1 MEGTLKMIGQF
12 GLLPIFVLLVVF
24 TIRVDSQPPANISR
38 RIPPDSEGLSPGV
51 VANAL
56 KQLSE
61 SYNEAQSAHTTFIKA
76 AGKSARCKQ
85 QIVSSIMQAM
95 SKSGLDIRRNQGDY
109 YLWREGSTL
118 LGELKATEALDLL
131 ISHMGMS
138 DGEWSVSM
146 VHQPALGGIIEM
158 GPIAIPKLRV
168 MLGSQDPATRHDA
181 VYCIAQI
188 GGPSAFRVLK
198 QALPS
203 ESDKCVHRFIQASIK
218 SLDNKKNKLKDS
230 GKWLPAFLCN

>member
-1 MEGTLKMIGQF
+1 MQGTLKVTGQLGF
-12 GLLPIFVLLVVF
+12 LPIFVLLLVF
-24 TIRVDSQPPANISR
+24 TTTVDPQHAANISR
-38 RIPPDSEGLSPGV
+38 RVPQDSECLSPGV
-51 VANAL
+51 LTNAL

-61 SYNEAQSAHTTFIKA
+61 SYDEAQRAHTTFIKA
-76 AGKSARCKQ
+76 ASKSARCKQ

-95 SKSGLDIRRNQGDY
+95 DKPGLDIRRNQGDY

-168 MLGSQDPATRHDA
+168 VLGSQDPATRQDA

-188 GGPSAFRVLK
+188 GGPSALRVLK

-203 ESDKCVHRFIQASIK
+203 ESDKCIQRFIQASLK
-218 SLDNKKNKLKDS
+218 SLDNEKNKLKDN
-230 GKWLPAFLCN
+230 GEWLPAFLCN